1 MRHRP
6 RVWIVSVVVGLSLGL
21 ILGIA
26 PCLAAAAE
34 GKAGK
39 AKKPSAAATAH
50 AAKHRRAAVAARPG
64 YWGQGSVRA
73 GPFYNGQDYLGDDPD
88 PNIRS
93 QIQRDM
99 GGRYGGND

>member
-6 RVWIVSVVVGLSLGL
+6 SVWIVSVVMGLSLGL
-21 ILGIA
+21 TIA

-39 AKKPSAAATAH
+39 PKKPVAAATAH
-50 AAKHRRAAVAARPG
+50 AAKHRGAAVAARPG
-64 YWGQGSVRA
+64 YWGQSAVRA
-73 GPFYNGQDYLGDDPD
+73 GPFHNGQDYLGDDPD

>member
-6 RVWIVSVVVGLSLGL
+6 SVWIVSAVSLGL
-21 ILGIA
+21 GLTLGLA
-26 PCLAAAAE
+26 QCLAAPAE
-34 GKAGK
+34 GKK
-39 AKKPSAAATAH
+39 ASKHNKPSAAAVTH
-50 AAKHRRAAVAARPG
+50 AAKHRGAAVAARPG
-64 YWGQGSVRA
+64 YWGQGTVRA
-73 GPFYNGQDYLGDDPD
+73 GPFHNGQDYLGDDPD

>member
-1 MRHRP
+1 MRHRSS
-6 RVWIVSVVVGLSLGL
+6 VWIVSAALSFTLAL
-21 ILGIA
+21 A

-39 AKKPSAAATAH
+39 PKKPVAAATAH